1 MSESMRERP
10 PCSIKDG
17 CGKSRVCSEGVLTKT
32 QNRLISSATANYAP
46 FCETS
51 CRSSKPAR
59 SSSELRDA
67 MPSVN
72 SPGFAKRPVSN
83 GLPVSV
89 MKGTCK
95 TPFSGSSN
103 LKGLKGWNVVAG
115 PARGVYNSVSDAFP
129 QESAQSYRDFRPA
142 SVTKSTHRVS
152 TAERA
157 LLVGVGWKRAPR
169 FPGMPA
175 GEQGRENLSELVE
188 LARSAG
194 ADVAGTV
201 FQLREAADPATL
213 VGRGKL
219 DEIRAEATAHKAPL
233 IIFDSNLSPIQQ
245 RNIETATD
253 RRVIDR
259 TQLILDIFARHAR
272 SREGQ
277 LQVEL
282 AQLNYL
288 LPRLT
293 GKGTAMSRLGGKSGG
308 GGAGGAGGGAG
319 RIGVRGPGEKKLETD
334 RRRIRDRV
342 RKIEISIDEVRK
354 QRALRREAR
363 NAVPLGTIA
372 LVGYT
377 NAGKS
382 TLFNALSRAEVLVSS
397 RMFATLDPTI
407 RALRFPS
414 NRRVLVSDT
423 VGFIRDLPKGLLT
436 AFRATLE
443 EVQEAS
449 LILHVSDVSNP
460 HHEELDGEVEKILR
474 ELGVDGRPRLPVLNK
489 MDRLT
494 PEERK
499 AVTNGAGKCA
509 DTGNAPVLVSALTG
523 DGIEELLRRMDA
535 EMPTDPLVTL
545 SIRMPLAEGRTL
557 AMIHALGR
565 VLHSEIDD
573 SHMRLDAEVPAS
585 IAKRLRLKD
594 YSVEET
600 FPRAVS

>member
-1 MSESMRERP
+1 M
-10 PCSIKDG
+10 
-17 CGKSRVCSEGVLTKT
+17 TKT
-32 QNRLISSATANYAP
+32 SQT
-46 FCETS
+46 
-51 CRSSKPAR
+51 
-59 SSSELRDA
+59 
-67 MPSVN
+67 
-72 SPGFAKRPVSN
+72 
-83 GLPVSV
+83 
-89 MKGTCK
+89 
-95 TPFSGSSN
+95 
-103 LKGLKGWNVVAG
+103 
-115 PARGVYNSVSDAFP
+115 
-129 QESAQSYRDFRPA
+129 
-142 SVTKSTHRVS
+142 VS
-152 TAERA
+152 TADRA
-157 LLVGVGWKRAPR
+157 LLVGLGWKRAPR

-175 GEQGRENLSELVE
+175 GEQGRESLLELVE

-194 ADVAGTV
+194 AEIAGTV
-201 FQLREAADPATL
+201 FQVRESADPATL

-233 IIFDSNLSPIQQ
+233 IIFDSNLSPMQQ
-245 RNIETATD
+245 RNIEAATE

-259 TQLILDIFARHAR
+259 TQLILDIFAKHAR

-282 AQLNYL
+282 AQLNYM

-293 GKGTAMSRLGGKSGG
+293 GKGASMSRLGGKSGG

-342 RKIEISIDEVRK
+342 GKIQNSIEDIRK

-407 RALRFPS
+407 RAIRLPS

-443 EVQEAS
+443 EVQEAA
-449 LILHVSDVSNP
+449 LILQVSDVSNP
-460 HHEELDGEVEKILR
+460 HHAELDEEVDKILND
-474 ELGVDGRPRLPVLNK
+474 LGVADRPRLRIFNK
-489 MDRLT
+489 VDRLT
-494 PEERK
+494 QEQK
-499 AVTNGAGKCA
+499 APLIHPYAMGAGTNGG
-509 DTGNAPVLVSALTG
+509 PVLVSALTG
-523 DGIEELLRRMDA
+523 EGVEELLRRMDA
-535 EMPTDPLVTL
+535 ALPVDAVVKL
-545 SIRMPLAEGRTL
+545 SLRLPLAEGRTL
-557 AMIHALGR
+557 ALVHALGR
-565 VLHSEIDD
+565 VLHSEVED
-573 SHMRLDAEVPAS
+573 SHILLDAEVPVS
-585 IAKRLRLKD
+585 IARRLKLNAFAAD
-594 YSVEET
+594 GTSSRV
-600 FPRAVS
+600 RA

>member
-1 MSESMRERP
+1 M
-10 PCSIKDG
+10 
-17 CGKSRVCSEGVLTKT
+17 
-32 QNRLISSATANYAP
+32 
-46 FCETS
+46 
-51 CRSSKPAR
+51 
-59 SSSELRDA
+59 
-67 MPSVN
+67 
-72 SPGFAKRPVSN
+72 
-83 GLPVSV
+83 
-89 MKGTCK
+89 
-95 TPFSGSSN
+95 
-103 LKGLKGWNVVAG
+103 
-115 PARGVYNSVSDAFP
+115 
-129 QESAQSYRDFRPA
+129 
-142 SVTKSTHRVS
+142 
-152 TAERA
+152 
-157 LLVGVGWKRAPR
+157 LVGVGWKRAPR

-175 GEQGRENLSELVE
+175 GEQARDSLSELVE

-194 ADVAGTV
+194 AEIAGTV
-201 FQLREAADPATL
+201 FQMRDAADPATL

-219 DEIRAEATAHKAPL
+219 DEIRAEATAHKAAL
-233 IIFDSNLSPIQQ
+233 IIFDSNLSPVQQ
-245 RNIETATD
+245 RNIEEATEC
-253 RRVIDR
+253 RVVDR

-282 AQLNYL
+282 AQLNYM
-288 LPRLT
+288 LPRLS

-342 RKIEISIDEVRK
+342 RKIQTSIDEVRK

-407 RALRFPS
+407 RALRLPS

-449 LILHVSDVSNP
+449 LILHVSDISNP
-460 HHEELDGEVEKILR
+460 HHDELDEEVDKILR
-474 ELGVDGRPRLPVLNK
+474 ELGVDGRPKLSVLNK
-489 MDRLT
+489 LDRLS
-494 PEERK
+494 PQERE
-499 AVTNGAGKCA
+499 AITSGAERSAGAG
-509 DTGNAPVLVSALTG
+509 GAPLLVSALTG
-523 DGIEELLRRMDA
+523 QGIEELLWRIDA
-535 EMPTDPLVTL
+535 EMPTDPVVTL
-545 SIRMPLAEGRTL
+545 RVRLPLAEGRTL

-573 SHMRLDAEVPAS
+573 SHMCLDAEVPAS
-585 IAKRLRLKD
+585 VAKRLRLKE
-594 YSVEET
+594 YAVEET
-600 FPRAVS
+600 FPRPLS

>member
-1 MSESMRERP
+1 M
-10 PCSIKDG
+10 
-17 CGKSRVCSEGVLTKT
+17 TK
-32 QNRLISSATANYAP
+32 
-46 FCETS
+46 
-51 CRSSKPAR
+51 
-59 SSSELRDA
+59 
-67 MPSVN
+67 
-72 SPGFAKRPVSN
+72 
-83 GLPVSV
+83 
-89 MKGTCK
+89 
-95 TPFSGSSN
+95 
-103 LKGLKGWNVVAG
+103 
-115 PARGVYNSVSDAFP
+115 
-129 QESAQSYRDFRPA
+129 AQHP
-142 SVTKSTHRVS
+142 VS

-175 GEQGRENLSELVE
+175 GEQGRESLSELVE

-194 ADVAGTV
+194 AEVAGTV

-233 IIFDSNLSPIQQ
+233 IIFDSNLSPVQQ

-308 GGAGGAGGGAG
+308 GGAGGTGGGAG

-334 RRRIRDRV
+334 RRRIRERV
-342 RKIEISIDEVRK
+342 RKIEASIDEVRK

-363 NAVPLGTIA
+363 NAVPLGTIT

-397 RMFATLDPTI
+397 KMFATLDPTI
-407 RALRFPS
+407 RAIRLLS
-414 NRRVLVSDT
+414 NRRVLLSDT

-443 EVQEAS
+443 EVQEAA

-460 HHEELDGEVEKILR
+460 HYEDLDEDVEKILL
-474 ELGVDGRPRLPVLNK
+474 ELDVAERPRLHVLNK
-489 MDRLT
+489 VDRLS
-494 PEERK
+494 PEERQ
-499 AVTNGAGKCA
+499 ALAASAARAG
-509 DTGNAPVLVSALTG
+509 GNAPVLVSALTG
-523 DGIEELLRRMDA
+523 DGIPELLRRMDA
-535 EMPTDPLVTL
+535 AMPIDPLLKL
-545 SIRMPLAEGRTL
+545 SIRLPLAEARTL

-565 VLHSEIDD
+565 VLRSEIDD
-573 SHMRLDAEVPAS
+573 SHMRLDAEVPS
-585 IAKRLRLKD
+585 SVAKKLRLND
-594 YSVEET
+594 YRVDGT
-600 FPRAVS
+600 FLASLS

>member
-1 MSESMRERP
+1 
-10 PCSIKDG
+10 
-17 CGKSRVCSEGVLTKT
+17 VTKT
-32 QNRLISSATANYAP
+32 SQ
-46 FCETS
+46 
-51 CRSSKPAR
+51 
-59 SSSELRDA
+59 
-67 MPSVN
+67 
-72 SPGFAKRPVSN
+72 PVS
-83 GLPVSV
+83 
-89 MKGTCK
+89 T
-95 TPFSGSSN
+95 
-103 LKGLKGWNVVAG
+103 
-115 PARGVYNSVSDAFP
+115 
-129 QESAQSYRDFRPA
+129 
-142 SVTKSTHRVS
+142 S
-152 TAERA
+152 TADRA
-157 LLVGVGWKRAPR
+157 LLVGVGWKRKPR

-175 GEQGRENLSELVE
+175 GEQGRESLLELVE

-194 ADVAGTV
+194 AEIVGTV
-201 FQLREAADPATL
+201 FQVRESADPATL

-233 IIFDSNLSPIQQ
+233 IIFDSNLSPMQQ
-245 RNIETATD
+245 RNIEEATE

-259 TQLILDIFARHAR
+259 TQLILDIFAKHAR

-282 AQLNYL
+282 AQLNYM

-293 GKGTAMSRLGGKSGG
+293 GKGASMSRLGGKSGG
-308 GGAGGAGGGAG
+308 GGSGGAGGGAG

-342 RKIEISIDEVRK
+342 GKIQNSIEDIRK

-407 RALRFPS
+407 RAIRLPS

-443 EVQEAS
+443 EVQEAA

-460 HHEELDGEVEKILR
+460 HHEELDEEVDKILKD
-474 ELGVDGRPRLPVLNK
+474 LGVADRPRLHVFNK
-489 MDRLT
+489 VDRLT
-494 PEERK
+494 PEQR
-499 AVTNGAGKCA
+499 TPLLRSSGNGMGT
-509 DTGNAPVLVSALTG
+509 DGGPVLVSGLTG
-523 DGIEELLRRMDA
+523 EGIDELLRRMDTA
-535 EMPTDPLVTL
+535 LPVDPVEML
-545 SIRMPLAEGRTL
+545 SLRLPLAEGRTL
-557 AMIHALGR
+557 ALVHALGR
-565 VLHSEIDD
+565 VLHSEVED
-573 SHMRLDAEVPAS
+573 SHMLLDAEVPVS
-585 IAKRLRLKD
+585 IARKLKLNAFANDGTSKRA
-594 YSVEET
+594 
-600 FPRAVS
+600 RA

>member
-1 MSESMRERP
+1 
-10 PCSIKDG
+10 
-17 CGKSRVCSEGVLTKT
+17 
-32 QNRLISSATANYAP
+32 
-46 FCETS
+46 
-51 CRSSKPAR
+51 
-59 SSSELRDA
+59 
-67 MPSVN
+67 
-72 SPGFAKRPVSN
+72 
-83 GLPVSV
+83 
-89 MKGTCK
+89 
-95 TPFSGSSN
+95 
-103 LKGLKGWNVVAG
+103 
-115 PARGVYNSVSDAFP
+115 
-129 QESAQSYRDFRPA
+129 
-142 SVTKSTHRVS
+142 
-152 TAERA
+152 
-157 LLVGVGWKRAPR
+157 
-169 FPGMPA
+169 MPA
-175 GEQGRENLSELVE
+175 GEQGRESLSELVE
-188 LARSAG
+188 LALSAG
-194 ADVAGTV
+194 AEVAGTV
-201 FQLREAADPATL
+201 FQMRDAADPATL

-233 IIFDSNLSPIQQ
+233 IIFDSNLSPVQQ
-245 RNIETATD
+245 RNIEEATE

-282 AQLNYL
+282 AQLNYM

-293 GKGTAMSRLGGKSGG
+293 GKGTSMSRLGGKSGG
-308 GGAGGAGGGAG
+308 GGAGGAGGGTG

-342 RKIEISIDEVRK
+342 GKIQASIDEVRK

-407 RALRFPS
+407 RALRLPS

-443 EVQEAS
+443 EVQEAA

-460 HHEELDGEVEKILR
+460 HHDELDEEVDKILL
-474 ELGVDGRPRLPVLNK
+474 ELGVDSRPRLRVLNK
-489 MDRLT
+489 MDRLA
-494 PEERK
+494 PEDRK
-499 AVTNGAGKCA
+499 AIANGTERSAG
-509 DTGNAPVLVSALTG
+509 GAPVLVSALTG
-523 DGIEELLRRMDA
+523 EGIEELLRRMDA
-535 EMPTDPLVTL
+535 EMPTDPVVTL
-545 SIRMPLAEGRTL
+545 SIRLPLAEGRTL

-565 VLHSEIDD
+565 VLHSETDD

-585 IAKRLRLKD
+585 IAKRLRLKE
-594 YSVEET
+594 YEVEET
-600 FPRAVS
+600 FPRALS

>member
-1 MSESMRERP
+1 M
-10 PCSIKDG
+10 
-17 CGKSRVCSEGVLTKT
+17 TK
-32 QNRLISSATANYAP
+32 AP
-46 FCETS
+46 H
-51 CRSSKPAR
+51 
-59 SSSELRDA
+59 
-67 MPSVN
+67 
-72 SPGFAKRPVSN
+72 
-83 GLPVSV
+83 
-89 MKGTCK
+89 
-95 TPFSGSSN
+95 
-103 LKGLKGWNVVAG
+103 
-115 PARGVYNSVSDAFP
+115 
-129 QESAQSYRDFRPA
+129 Q
-142 SVTKSTHRVS
+142 VS

-169 FPGMPA
+169 FLGMPV
-175 GEQGRENLSELVE
+175 GEQGRESLLELVE

-194 ADVAGTV
+194 AEVAGTV
-201 FQLREAADPATL
+201 FQVRESADPATL

-219 DEIRAEATAHKAPL
+219 DEIRAEATAHQAPL
-233 IIFDSNLSPIQQ
+233 IIFDSNLSPVQQ
-245 RNIETATD
+245 RNIEEATD

-259 TQLILDIFARHAR
+259 TQLILDIFAKHAR

-282 AQLNYL
+282 AQLNYM

-308 GGAGGAGGGAG
+308 GGAAG

-342 RKIEISIDEVRK
+342 GKIQNSIDEVRK

-407 RALRFPS
+407 RALRLPS

-443 EVQEAS
+443 EVQEAA
-449 LILHVSDVSNP
+449 LILHVSDLSNS
-460 HHEELDGEVEKILR
+460 HHDELDEEVDKILE
-474 ELGVDGRPRLPVLNK
+474 ELGVKDRPRLRVLNK
-489 MDRLT
+489 IDQLP

-499 AVTNGAGKCA
+499 ALLAGAERNGGG
-509 DTGNAPVLVSALTG
+509 DGAPVYVSALTG
-523 DGIEELLRRMDA
+523 EGIEELLRRVDA
-535 EMPTDPLVTL
+535 VMPTDPVVTL
-545 SIRMPLAEGRTL
+545 SMRLPLTEGRTL
-557 AMIHALGR
+557 ALVHALGR
-565 VLHSEIDD
+565 VLSSQVDD
-573 SHMRLDAEVPAS
+573 SHMRLDAEVPCS
-585 IAKRLRLKD
+585 VAKRLRLND
-594 YSVEET
+594 FVVEET
-600 FPRAVS
+600 SRR

>member
-1 MSESMRERP
+1 M
-10 PCSIKDG
+10 
-17 CGKSRVCSEGVLTKT
+17 KT
-32 QNRLISSATANYAP
+32 QHLTSS
-46 FCETS
+46 
-51 CRSSKPAR
+51 
-59 SSSELRDA
+59 
-67 MPSVN
+67 
-72 SPGFAKRPVSN
+72 
-83 GLPVSV
+83 
-89 MKGTCK
+89 
-95 TPFSGSSN
+95 
-103 LKGLKGWNVVAG
+103 
-115 PARGVYNSVSDAFP
+115 
-129 QESAQSYRDFRPA
+129 
-142 SVTKSTHRVS
+142 
-152 TAERA
+152 AERA
-157 LLVGVGWKRAPR
+157 LLVGVTWKRATR
-169 FPGMPA
+169 VPGMTA
-175 GEQGRENLSELVE
+175 GDLGRESLEELVE

-194 ADVAGTV
+194 AEVAGTV
-201 FQLREAADPATL
+201 RQVREAADPATL

-233 IIFDSNLSPIQQ
+233 IIFDGNLSPVQQ
-245 RNIETATD
+245 RNIEEATD

-293 GKGTAMSRLGGKSGG
+293 GRGTTMSRLGGKSGG

-342 RKIEISIDEVRK
+342 SKIQAGIEEVRK

-382 TLFNALSRAEVLVSS
+382 TLFNALSRADVLVSS

-407 RALRFPS
+407 RAIRLPS

-423 VGFIRDLPKGLLT
+423 VGFIRDLPKSLLT

-443 EVQEAS
+443 EVQEAA

-460 HHEELDGEVEKILR
+460 HHDELDEEVDKILQ
-474 ELGVDGRPRLPVLNK
+474 ELGVADRPRLRALNK
-489 MDRLT
+489 VDLLT
-494 PEERK
+494 PEQRETLDRTLSR
-499 AVTNGAGKCA
+499 VRE
-509 DTGNAPVLVSALTG
+509 TGPVLISAMTG
-523 DGIEELLRRMDA
+523 QGMDDLLRRMDA
-535 EMPTDPLVTL
+535 ALPVDPLVSL
-545 SIRMPLAEGRTL
+545 SLRLPLTEGRTL
-557 AMIHALGR
+557 ALIHALGR
-565 VLHSEIDD
+565 VFHSAVED
-573 SHMRLDAEVPAS
+573 SHMAMDAEVPAS
-585 IAKRLRLKD
+585 IARRLRLNQYLAD
-594 YSVEET
+594 GTS
-600 FPRAVS
+600 RLSHA